1 MFKDGVQILEKDRR
15 KGDIKMMGE
24 HKLKEIVFLCIE
36 DSSDK
41 RPSAEELTEM
51 LRQECSKIEQKK
63 IIANRAV
70 GEIPVIEVTV
80 LGISD
85 VGKTCLISKFVD
97 HVFPGAIVATIGCR
111 YEHVP
116 IKIRSRDF
124 KMKVQD
130 TAGQERFRHSLTPTL
145 IRRSQGILLVYD
157 VNNPSSLWEGVPEM
171 LHFINRERPDIPSL
185 LLVGNKADLMESE
198 QSELVVSKEGEH
210 FAQNYGIPFIETS
223 AKSGKNVEKV
233 FEMIAENIYDY
244 LDLSDI
250 DTFISN
256 GRRDAITVMNDPPR
270 ERGFLEQIGD
280 CFRSGWNW
288 FKGIFNRG

>member
-1 MFKDGVQILEKDRR
+1 MFKDGEQILEKDRR

-41 RPSAEELTEM
+41 RPSAEKLTEM

-80 LGISD
+80 LGISN
-85 VGKTCLISKFVD
+85 VGKTCLISRFVNHKFSERVAPTYGCD
-97 HVFPGAIVATIGCR
+97 HK
-111 YEHVP
+111 HVS
-116 IKIRSRDF
+116 IKIHSKDF
-124 KMKVQD
+124 TLRVVD
-130 TAGQERFRHSLTPTL
+130 TAGQERFRRSITPTL

-157 VNNPSSLWEGVPEM
+157 VNNPSSLSEGVPEM

-198 QSELVVSKEGEH
+198 QSELVVSKEGER

>member
-1 MFKDGVQILEKDRR
+1 MDRR

-51 LRQECSKIEQKK
+51 LQQECSKIEQKK
-63 IIANRAV
+63 IIADKAQ
-70 GEIPVIEVTV
+70 GEIPTIEVTV
-80 LGISD
+80 LGQQH
-85 VGKTCLISKFVD
+85 VGKTCLISRFVAHKFPKEVIPTHGSD
-97 HVFPGAIVATIGCR
+97 YHHTA
-111 YEHVP
+111 
-116 IKIRSRDF
+116 IKIWSRDF
-124 KMKVQD
+124 KLRVID
-130 TAGQERFRHSLTPTL
+130 TAGQERYRNSIPLML

-157 VNNPSSLWEGVPEM
+157 VNDPPSLWKGVPEI
-171 LHFINRERPDIPSL
+171 LQFVKKNRPDIQSFI
-185 LLVGNKADLMESE
+185 LVGNKADLTESK
-198 QSELVVSKEGEH
+198 QSENVVSKEEGKC
-210 FAQNYGIPFIETS
+210 FAQKHKIPFIETR

-256 GRRDAITVMNDPPR
+256 ARRDSFTVTNDPPR
-270 ERGFLEQIGD
+270 EQGFLEQIGD

>member
-41 RPSAEELTEM
+41 RPSAEKLTEM
-51 LRQECSKIEQKK
+51 LRQACSNIEQKK

-70 GEIPVIEVTV
+70 GEIPVIEVAV
-80 LGISD
+80 LGQSN

-97 HVFPGAIVATIGCR
+97 HVFPDVVVATIGHR
-111 YEHVP
+111 YKHVP

-124 KMKVQD
+124 EMRVQD
-130 TAGQERFRHSLTPTL
+130 TAGQEKFCHSITPLL
-145 IRRSQGILLVYD
+145 IRRSQGILLVFD
-157 VNNPSSLWEGVPEM
+157 VNNPSSLLEGVPEM
-171 LHFINRERPDIPSL
+171 LQFIEENRPDCRSL
-185 LLVGNKADLMESE
+185 ILVGNKADLMESE
-198 QSELVVSKEGEH
+198 QSEIVVSKEGEH

-250 DTFISN
+250 DNFISN

>member
-1 MFKDGVQILEKDRR
+1 MFKDGEQILEKDRR

-41 RPSAEELTEM
+41 RPSAEELTKM
-51 LRQECSKIEQKK
+51 LQREYSKIEQKK
-63 IIANRAV
+63 IIANRDV

-80 LGISD
+80 LGISN
-85 VGKTCLISKFVD
+85 VGKTCLISRFVNHKFSERVAPTYGCD
-97 HVFPGAIVATIGCR
+97 H
-111 YEHVP
+111 EHVS
-116 IKIRSRDF
+116 IKIHSKDF
-124 KMKVQD
+124 TLRVVD
-130 TAGQERFRHSLTPTL
+130 TAGQERFRRSITPTL
-145 IRRSQGILLVYD
+145 IRRSQGILLIYD
-157 VNNPSSLWEGVPEM
+157 VNNPSSLSEGVPEM

-198 QSELVVSKEGEH
+198 QSELVVSKEGER

>member
-1 MFKDGVQILEKDRR
+1 
-15 KGDIKMMGE
+15 
-24 HKLKEIVFLCIE
+24 
-36 DSSDK
+36 
-41 RPSAEELTEM
+41 
-51 LRQECSKIEQKK
+51 
-63 IIANRAV
+63 
-70 GEIPVIEVTV
+70 
-80 LGISD
+80 
-85 VGKTCLISKFVD
+85 
-97 HVFPGAIVATIGCR
+97 
-111 YEHVP
+111 
-116 IKIRSRDF
+116 
-124 KMKVQD
+124 MKVVD
-130 TAGQERFRHSLTPTL
+130 TTGRERFHSLTPTL

-157 VNNPSSLWEGVPEM
+157 VNDPSLLLEGVPEM
-171 LHFINRERPDIPSL
+171 LQFIDENRPDIGSL
-185 LLVGNKADLMESE
+185 ILAGNKADLMESE

-210 FAQNYGIPFIETS
+210 FAQNCGILFIETR

-270 ERGFLEQIGD
+270 EQIGD